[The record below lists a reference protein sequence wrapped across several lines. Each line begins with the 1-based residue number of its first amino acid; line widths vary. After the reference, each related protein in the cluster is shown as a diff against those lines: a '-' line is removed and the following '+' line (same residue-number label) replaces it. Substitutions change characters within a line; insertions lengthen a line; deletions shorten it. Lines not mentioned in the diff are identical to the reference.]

1 MSKNTKISL
10 ALVIAIALGLAYGIF
25 WCWQNRQQPTREAAC
40 KAARKTAVKMLRDAQ
55 GDDVCKQLRK
65 LAEERYFHTWFN
77 NTPPY
82 MHVAWET
89 LVPSDLIA
97 QLAEEAFLRFAG
109 NGEPNSEDVPR
120 LKQLIAFAE
129 GFLPSCTDEG
139 SANALRD
146 RLLDG
151 HFLVGDFDGAIA
163 MLEKGLP
170 GHDPAW
176 CKATVAKL
184 RAHRAMET
192 AAKPGLDAES
202 VKKAKLE
209 AARNFTAFGEYMLT
223 PANEKFEDCDPTTG
237 VIYSFEWVAAKN
249 FMRSAVLARE
259 AGETKMADELA
270 ARAKKYYTPALK
282 KAEEDKRS
290 LEVLKAEMKSYGLQ

>member
-1 MSKNTKISL
+1 MSRNTRISFVVVIL
-10 ALVIAIALGLAYGIF
+10 AALGIAFGIN
-25 WCWQNRQQPTREAAC
+25 WCWQNRQTPETR
-40 KAARKTAVKMLRDAQ
+40 KAARKAVVKMMREAK
-55 GDDVCKQLRK
+55 GDEICNQLQK
-65 LAEERYFHTWFN
+65 LANERHFHTWFDN
-77 NTPPY
+77 SFPY

-89 LVPSDLIA
+89 QVPVDLIA

-109 NGEPNSEDVPR
+109 NGEPNSEDIPH
-120 LKQLIAFAE
+120 LKQMMAFSEAL
-129 GFLPSCTDEG
+129 LPRCTDEG

-170 GHDPAW
+170 GHDPDW

-184 RAHRAMET
+184 RAHRAMEA
-192 AAKPGLDAES
+192 AAKPGLDAAA

-209 AARNFTAFGEYMLT
+209 AIENFVAFGEYMLT

-249 FMRSAVLARE
+249 FMRSAVLAQE
-259 AGETKMADELA
+259 IGEKAKADELS
-270 ARAKKYYTPALK
+270 ARAKKYYKPALE
-282 KAEEDKRS
+282 KAKEDKKS
-290 LEVLKAEMKSYGLQ
+290 LEALQAEMKSYGL